1 MPLAKPAVSTVIIYD
16 ILHTW
21 NEFIYAMTLVDSKDR
36 MTLPV
41 GLKNFYG
48 EAAVNIPAIMCAV
61 FTAPCGHNRLFF
73 LPRSRYPTV

>member
-1 MPLAKPAVSTVIIYD
+1 MPLAKPAVSTVVIYD

-21 NEFIYAMTLVDSKDR
+21 NEFIYAMTLVDSKNR

-48 EAAVNIPAIMCAV
+48 EAAVNIQLLCV
-61 FTAPCGHNRLFF
+61 LF
-73 LPRSRYPTV
+73 LSVHCR